1 MQAKQSDASP
11 SDNPPSKAPV
21 GQTRETSNIAWA
33 ESDDNQ
39 LLQLVRDLPIE
50 EIQKSYFPAFSAA
63 QLKEITAQAQIRL
76 RNRMI
81 NAQVFQPGGAAG
93 NNDDADA
100 EDQVIDTGFAL
111 RRAGRP
117 AWEGTTS
124 KWESKSKPGIGWLPE
139 DERPDMEEFLR
150 MHGKPLGK

>member
-1 MQAKQSDASP
+1 VRLPISP
-11 SDNPPSKAPV
+11 
-21 GQTRETSNIAWA
+21 WA

-39 LLQLVRDLPIE
+39 LLQLARGLPIE

-76 RNRMI
+76 RTRMI

-100 EDQVIDTGFAL
+100 EDEVIDTGFAL

-150 MHGKPLGK
+150 TNGKPPGK